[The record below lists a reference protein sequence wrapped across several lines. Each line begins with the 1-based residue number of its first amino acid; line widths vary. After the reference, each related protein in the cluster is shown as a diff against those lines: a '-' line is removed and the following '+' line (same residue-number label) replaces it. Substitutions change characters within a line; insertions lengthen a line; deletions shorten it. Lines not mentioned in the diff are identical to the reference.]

1 VLYAA
6 WCDDSGKV
14 IQDGCF
20 QRLAR
25 DHFRATS
32 ADQSLVWFRLN
43 AEGMNVQVED
53 VSEKYAG
60 LALQGP
66 RSREILQRIWS
77 KDLSKLGF
85 FRLAATELGGTPA
98 VVSRTGYTGDL
109 GYEIWAEATQ
119 AEKLWDAIVEAGH
132 GLGLEPAGMVAL
144 DRSRIE
150 AGFPLIDVDFW
161 NAEKVLVES
170 QKSSPYEINMGWAVN
185 LKKRSFVGKE
195 ALVEEQKRGT
205 ERFLVG
211 VEVSFREIER
221 LYALE
226 GLAPQLT
233 NEVSRVGVPLY
244 SGGRQVGKAT
254 SSGWSTLLKTFIAIA
269 TVDRGYETPGTPID
283 LAFTV
288 EYVRRRAHARVAAL
302 PFFDPERKRSIP

>member
-1 VLYAA
+1 
-6 WCDDSGKV
+6 
-14 IQDGCF
+14 CF
-20 QRLAR
+20 QRLGK
-25 DHFRATS
+25 DHFRATA
-32 ADQSLVWFRLN
+32 ADQSLVWFQLN
-43 AEGMNVQVED
+43 AEGMNVSVED
-53 VSEKYAG
+53 ISEEYGA

-66 RSREILQRIWS
+66 RSREILQRIWT

-85 FRLAATELGGTPA
+85 FRLGATELKGVSA

-109 GYEIWAEATQ
+109 GYEIWAEAKE
-119 AEKLWDAIVEAGH
+119 AERLWDAIVDAGH

-170 QKSSPYEINMGWAVN
+170 QKSSPYEIHMGWAVN
-185 LKKRSFVGKE
+185 IKKPNFVGKR
-195 ALVEEQKRGT
+195 ALVEEQKKGT

-211 VEVSFREIER
+211 IEVSFREIER

-233 NEVSRVGVPLY
+233 NEVSRVGVPIY

-254 SSGWSTLLKTFIAIA
+254 SSGWSILLKKFIALA
-269 TVDRGYETPGTPID
+269 TVDRGYETPGTPLD
-283 LAFTV
+283 LEFTV

-302 PFFDPERKRSIP
+302 PFFDPERKRSVS